1 MRSDTGRD
9 RSARGGEAAVQP
21 RAARRDW
28 KTWRLW
34 ALLLAGALTVA
45 GFASSL
51 LCHAAD
57 AGPPR

>member
-1 MRSDTGRD
+1 M
-9 RSARGGEAAVQP
+9 QP

-34 ALLLAGALTVA
+34 ALLLAGALAVA

-51 LCHAAD
+51 LCHAAAAA